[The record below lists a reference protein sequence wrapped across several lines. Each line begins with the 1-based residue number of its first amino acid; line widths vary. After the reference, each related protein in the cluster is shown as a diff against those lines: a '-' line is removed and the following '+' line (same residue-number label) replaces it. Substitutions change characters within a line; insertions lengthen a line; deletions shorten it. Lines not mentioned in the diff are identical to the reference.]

1 MTEFNQIK
9 KRMGSGLSFEVAIVL
24 AYLLSWVGGLIILL
38 IEKENRLVRFHAMQS
53 ILLGAAVTVLL
64 ILLSI
69 IGVVP
74 LVGWLFSALLKPIVS
89 LVYLVFIIVLMVA
102 ALNDR
107 KARVPVLAD
116 WVDEFLNENLS

>member
-9 KRMGSGLSFEVAIVL
+9 KGMGSGLSFEVAIVL
-24 AYLLSWVGGLIILL
+24 AYLLSWVGGLIVLV

-53 ILLGAAVTVLL
+53 ILLGAVVTVLL

-74 LVGWLFSALLKPIVS
+74 LVGWLVSALLKPIVS
-89 LVYLVFIIVLMVA
+89 LVYLVFTIVLIIA

-107 KARVPVLAD
+107 KARVPVLAELAD
-116 WVDEFLNENLS
+116 DLLNKNLG